1 MRNSKSVLRK
11 TVVLF
16 LSVLMLF
23 GNLTV
28 TVKAEGALTT
38 NKGEYLV
45 NEPIL
50 VTATEGKWVG
60 VYKKD
65 DVPSDSVLCFYRFD
79 VDGETHNIFNETNG
93 GRVPSSIPSS
103 LGYADVIL
111 FGDEG
116 YDSEIERVTIHISK
130 NMDPTVLQVNPVNV
144 EGESIFVTATS
155 NLRDAWVGI
164 YEGTYNADTFT
175 VDEPAI
181 ETFFVANN
189 NNEGKTLET
198 SLTPGKY
205 YRVMFSRKGT
215 ANPPTYNVV
224 RDMIVSFQVISADF
238 DMLLDRDEY
247 YLDNSVMVTTTG
259 YVENGWVGLYEKGA
273 EFDPENGGV
282 TPLYQYALT
291 AEQPQVQD
299 ILKGTANRP
308 EDYKIG
314 EYTVVAFGG
323 AGYSNVLATADYKV
337 IGEVEPAL
345 SADKESYK
353 MNEPII
359 VSAKGGA
366 WVGIYKKGDD
376 LSAVQYFYSF
386 EVDGETHNI
395 LKETNGGRVPATV
408 PSTIN
413 YADIILFGSE
423 GTDNILKKIT
433 VAISGAK
440 EPSVLTVN
448 PVYEFGE
455 EVFVTAT
462 SNERDAW
469 VGLYKGT
476 YDAGTYS
483 VNDEAIEKFFVA
495 NYDNEGKSLGNSL
508 EPGCYY
514 LVMTKRSGTANPPKY
529 LVDKYINFEVN
540 YDEPTRLWID
550 HGDQEVVEYKANEP
564 VMVTATSKHVTAWVG
579 LYDYLQPD
587 GSDVDLING
596 LYYWFLVHDFDEP
609 VNIFET
615 TKGPNTAEIKAGKYK
630 VIIFEASSGYD
641 IDFDAA
647 KTENSRAIFA
657 FNINEMYDV
666 PVWTW
671 NENGTATAT
680 FTSINSDG
688 IKTLDAEVT
697 ETIVTP
703 AACGKAGEKK
713 LTATVTVDFDTV
725 DGKTEYTTE
734 TTQTIPASEHDWSE
748 WKVIKA
754 PTCTEAGTEE
764 RECSVCGEKET
775 RTIDALGHTWSEW
788 KQTKAPT
795 CTEPGEET
803 RECSVCHEKETRTVE
818 ALGHTPGEP
827 VKENEV
833 AATCAKEGSY
843 DEVVYCL
850 VCHEEL
856 SRTHKTVEALEH
868 TPAAHVRE
876 NEVAVTCTTD
886 GSFDDVVY
894 CSVCGAELSR
904 MPIVVK
910 ALGHDYGEW
919 KYDGEEAKTHTHV
932 CANDN
937 SHKETE
943 PCTFDEG
950 ITVDGVTIYTCKVC
964 GGTYTVKEEGP
975 VKPVVSGITRVYGS
989 NRFGTSFAI
998 AETIMMNRSTDKL
1011 DSVIL
1016 ANGDNFADALAGSY
1030 LAAVKNAPIIIT
1042 RAAKVSEVN
1051 AYIKSVLNKGGT
1063 IYVLGGTAAVPESS
1077 LNGLSGYKIKRLAG
1091 NNRYGTNLEILK
1103 EAGVDGDTI
1112 LIATGINYADSL
1124 SASATGLPML
1134 LVKGQDSLNDD
1145 QIKFLKANPNKK
1157 LIILGGESAVSSNFE
1172 KELRKYGEVSR
1183 IAGDNRFATSIKIAE
1198 YFFNE
1203 ATTAVLAYG
1212 SDFPDGLC
1220 GGPLAYQVGAPL
1232 ILTRNDKTD
1241 ITRPYTKAR
1250 NITDGYALGGTSVLP
1265 DATVR
1270 RLFGAADSV
1279 EINEIKK

>member
-1 MRNSKSVLRK
+1 
-11 TVVLF
+11 
-16 LSVLMLF
+16 
-23 GNLTV
+23 NLTV

-60 VYKKD
+60 VYKKGE
-65 DVPSDSVLCFYRFD
+65 VPSDSVLCFYRFD

-93 GRVPSSIPSS
+93 GRVPASIPSS
-103 LGYADVIL
+103 LGSADVIL

-116 YDSEIERVTIHISK
+116 YDNEITRVTIRISK
-130 NMDPTVLQVNPVNV
+130 DMEPTVLEVNPMNV
-144 EGESIFVTATS
+144 EGDDIYVTAVS

-198 SLTPGKY
+198 SLTPGNY

-224 RDMIVSFQVISADF
+224 RDMIVSFQVVSADF

-259 YVENGWVGLYEKGA
+259 YAENGWIGLYEKGA
-273 EFDPENGGV
+273 AFDPENGGV

-314 EYTVVAFGG
+314 EYTVVAFGD

-337 IGEVEPAL
+337 VGEVEPAL

-455 EVFVTAT
+455 EIFVTAT

-476 YDAGTYS
+476 YGAGTYS

-495 NYDNEGKSLGNSL
+495 NYDNEGKSLGDSL

-564 VMVTATSKHVTAWVG
+564 VMVTATSRHATAWVG

-630 VIIFEASSGYD
+630 VIIFKASSGYD

-671 NENGTATAT
+671 NEDGTATAT

-688 IKTLDAEVT
+688 VKALDADVT
-697 ETIVTP
+697 ETIITP

-725 DGKTEYTTE
+725 DGKTEYTAE

-748 WKVIKA
+748 WKVTKA

-775 RTIDALGHTWSEW
+775 RTVDALGHQPAEAVKENEVAATCTTEGSYDEVVYCSVCGTELSREHKTVAATGHTWGEWKETKAPTCTEAGAEERECSVCGEKETRTVDALGHKPADPVKENEVAATCTKEGSYDEVVYCSVCGTELSREHKTVSALGHTWSEW

-795 CTEPGEET
+795 CTEAGTEE
-803 RECSVCHEKETRTVE
+803 RKCSVCGEKETRTIE
-818 ALGHTPGEP
+818 ALGHDWGETEYDWSDDNSEVTAFRQCKNNTAEFQSET
-827 VKENEV
+827 VKTTSVRIEPSCTEAGKITYEAKFEHEWAEIQTKEV
-833 AATCAKEGSY
+833 EI
-843 DEVVYCL
+843 
-850 VCHEEL
+850 
-856 SRTHKTVEALEH
+856 
-868 TPAAHVRE
+868 P
-876 NEVAVTCTTD
+876 
-886 GSFDDVVY
+886 
-894 CSVCGAELSR
+894 
-904 MPIVVK
+904 
-910 ALGHDYGEW
+910 ALGHNYGDW
-919 KYDGEEAKTHTHV
+919 KYDGEEAKTHTHT
-932 CANDN
+932 CANDP

-950 ITVDGVTIYTCKVC
+950 TTVDGVTTYTCKVC
-964 GGTYTVKEEGP
+964 GGTYSVKEEGP

-998 AETIMMNRSTDKL
+998 SEA
-1011 DSVIL
+1011 IL
-1016 ANGDNFADALAGSY
+1016 
-1030 LAAVKNAPIIIT
+1030 KNA
-1042 RAAKVSEVN
+1042 
-1051 AYIKSVLNKGGT
+1051 
-1063 IYVLGGTAAVPESS
+1063 
-1077 LNGLSGYKIKRLAG
+1077 
-1091 NNRYGTNLEILK
+1091 
-1103 EAGVDGDTI
+1103 
-1112 LIATGINYADSL
+1112 
-1124 SASATGLPML
+1124 
-1134 LVKGQDSLNDD
+1134 
-1145 QIKFLKANPNKK
+1145 
-1157 LIILGGESAVSSNFE
+1157 
-1172 KELRKYGEVSR
+1172 
-1183 IAGDNRFATSIKIAE
+1183 
-1198 YFFNE
+1198 
-1203 ATTAVLAYG
+1203 
-1212 SDFPDGLC
+1212 
-1220 GGPLAYQVGAPL
+1220 
-1232 ILTRNDKTD
+1232 
-1241 ITRPYTKAR
+1241 
-1250 NITDGYALGGTSVLP
+1250 
-1265 DATVR
+1265 
-1270 RLFGAADSV
+1270 
-1279 EINEIKK
+1279 